1 MILDI
6 DVGNSFV
13 KWRLTDGVEIRQ
25 FGSQATKSID
35 PRRGLD
41 VPEEFPISQ
50 VRLSS
55 VAANSVQKDLV
66 AQVKSQFNAEVTLAK
81 VSSVAA
87 GVRCGYA
94 DPSSLG
100 VDRWLALVA
109 AYDRYQASVI
119 IVDAG
124 SAMTLDLVS
133 EDGRHLGG
141 YILPGLSLMR
151 DALWRGTDR
160 VKVDAVVNDCG
171 IDPAKD
177 TTAAVNQGS
186 LLAAIATIEKL
197 ANEYPSKLVVTGGDA
212 RKLLPHLN
220 GNVDYLP
227 DLVLDGLALGAVLTI
242 KL

>member
-1 MILDI
+1 MILDM

-13 KWRLTDGVEIRQ
+13 KWRVTDGAEIRQ
-25 FGSQATKSID
+25 SGSQAIKSID

-41 VPEEFPISQ
+41 MPEEFPISQ

-55 VAANSVQKDLV
+55 VAANSIQKDLV

-87 GVRCGYA
+87 GVRCGYE

-109 AYDRYQASVI
+109 AYDRYQASVL

-133 EDGRHLGG
+133 EDGHHLGG

-171 IDPAKD
+171 IAPAKN

-212 RKLLPHLN
+212 KKLLPHLK

>member
-13 KWRLTDGVEIRQ
+13 KWRLTDGPEVRQ
-25 FGSQATKSID
+25 SGSQATKSIGE
-35 PRRGLD
+35 RGGLD
-41 VPEEFPISQ
+41 LPQECSISH

-55 VAANSVQKDLV
+55 VAANSLQNGLV
-66 AQVKSQFNAEVTLAK
+66 SQVKSQFGAEVTLAK

-94 DPSSLG
+94 NPSSLG

-109 AYDRYQASVI
+109 AYDRYQTSI
-119 IVDAG
+119 LIVDAG
-124 SAMTLDLVS
+124 SAMTFDLVS
-133 EDGRHLGG
+133 ENGAHLGG
-141 YILPGLSLMR
+141 YILPGLTLMR

-160 VKVDAVVNDCG
+160 VKVDATLNEYG
-171 IDPAKD
+171 IDPAMD

-186 LLAAIATIEKL
+186 LLAVIAAIEKL
-197 ANEYPSKLVVTGGDA
+197 TTEYQSKLVVTGGDA
-212 RKLLPHLN
+212 KKLLPHLK

-227 DLVLDGLALGAVLTI
+227 DLVLDGLALGVVSTI